1 MATFDEQRLQQLL
14 SSFNNR
20 DTNTGI
26 TGASNAMPMINGV
39 PMINTGAINKNLQNN
54 DLVSQIIAEN
64 KAANANKLETFV
76 EYDPA
81 FGELGFLREQDPY
94 DPTNTLYSSKQD
106 SSMLPSYGG
115 VSGYRDVGIPQINNQ
130 VSKINN
136 QVPFNFDTS
145 YGVANEPDEEQEF
158 LPDQK
163 SSLKDSLSSMG
174 RNFGISSLLGMISGN
189 PILGLIGRGAK
200 GIGKGLGAL
209 NDRMQNSDF
218 GRSKTLMDY
227 LDARKYGGID
237 ARDRAAQQ
245 NMREARSIQ
254 TQVDR
259 RGDSTSRVADRNRS
273 SVTRSS
279 AAKSKGV
286 GGGGYTK
293 SDSNRESYRG

>member
-1 MATFDEQRLQQLL
+1 MATLDEIRLQQLL
-14 SSFNNR
+14 QPFSNQ
-20 DTNTGI
+20 TGI
-26 TGASNAMPMINGV
+26 MSSNNAIPMINNV
-39 PMINTGAINKNLQNN
+39 PMINTGAVDQDLQNT
-54 DLVSQIIAEN
+54 DLVNQIIAAN
-64 KAANANKLETFV
+64 QAANANKLETFV

-81 FGELGFLREQDPY
+81 FGQLFFQREQDPNN
-94 DPTNTLYSSKQD
+94 PTNTLYAMKQD

-145 YGVANEPDEEQEF
+145 YGVANEEDVKQEF

-163 SSLKDSLSSMG
+163 PS
-174 RNFGISSLLGMISGN
+174 GIEKLFEFLGKLPTPFN
-189 PILGLIGRGAK
+189 LARR
-200 GIGKGLGAL
+200 GLGSLRGL

-218 GRSKTLMDY
+218 GRSKTLVDY

-245 NMREARSIQ
+245 NMREARAIQ

>member
-64 KAANANKLETFV
+64 KDYTDPRYT
-76 EYDPA
+76 YD
-81 FGELGFLREQDPY
+81 GLYQENYGDYDERM
-94 DPTNTLYSSKQD
+94 DPTMNPYGNLYGNKRQSSV
-106 SSMLPSYGG
+106 SSAFPFDQFGIENFDPRVGLPSQ
-115 VSGYRDVGIPQINNQ
+115 VPQINNQ
-130 VSKINN
+130 NK
-136 QVPFNFDTS
+136 PLNFDTS

-174 RNFGISSLLGMISGN
+174 RKFGISSLLGMISGN

-218 GRSKTLMDY
+218 GRSRTLADY
-227 LDARKYGGID
+227 FDARSYGGIA
-237 ARDRAAQQ
+237 ARNRASQQ
-245 NMREARSIQ
+245 NMREARAIQ
-254 TQVDR
+254 KQSDM
-259 RGDSTSRVADRNRS
+259 
-273 SVTRSS
+273 RSS
-279 AAKSKGV
+279 AVPTNQDRGRGQSFNAPTRSASATRSRDLGSMRGGV
-286 GGGGYTK
+286 G
-293 SDSNRESYRG
+293 R